1 MNSEKKIHPSLVK
14 AYRKTLYCSF
24 IDGEIIQLEVGK
36 VCNNLATLL
45 KQRNISTASFLT
57 AYNPFSNSLTF
68 SENEKL
74 QNQLIDDVKSLGLHY
89 FDGEGRDLDE
99 KWQTEK
105 SILVLGISQQQSE
118 ILADR
123 YSQNAF
129 VWINTADAFVSL
141 KLRYGLGEVNP
152 EDIQNWINSLPSD
165 LSITAKKLSN
175 EDILWMMSVSEDELK
190 HWLNSE
196 GWDLNKLWPLSRPDG
211 TAMGVGTELDRMFKL
226 VAAGVQKII

>member
-24 IDGEIIQLEVGK
+24 IDGEIVQLEVGK
-36 VCNNLATLL
+36 VSNNLAILL

>member
-24 IDGEIIQLEVGK
+24 IDGEIVQLEVGK
-36 VCNNLATLL
+36 VCNNLAIQL

-57 AYNPFSNSLTF
+57 AYNPFSNSLIF

-89 FDGEGRDLDE
+89 FDGEGRDLDG

-105 SILVLGISQQQSE
+105 SILILGISQQQSE

-141 KLRYGLGEVNP
+141 KLRYGLGEVNS
-152 EDIQNWINSLPSD
+152 EDIQNWINALPSD

-175 EDILWMMSVSEDELK
+175 EDILWMMSVTEDELK

-226 VAAGVQKII
+226 VAAGVQRII